1 MRKKSAIRF
10 DMEDI
15 SDISDSII
23 EIDDFYTKP
32 TRTTPKNQLTF
43 PIPSQLKADLNLNA
57 GDLVYFCQYSEGFYL
72 SFRIKPEA
80 PTKAQ
85 IRSRKL
91 GSTGTHDTL
100 ILCIPP
106 FIKNLHREP
115 IAFIKLIHTKGFQP
129 HEWQIQFL
137 STDCI

>member
-1 MRKKSAIRF
+1 MSKKKAIRF
-10 DMEDI
+10 DMEDM
-15 SDISDSII
+15 SDISDNIV

-32 TRTTPKNQLTF
+32 TRITPRKQITF
-43 PIPSQLKADLNLNA
+43 PIPNQLKVDLNLNT

-72 SFRIKPEA
+72 SFKHKPDA

-91 GSTGTHDTL
+91 GSTGLYETL

-106 FIKNLHREP
+106 FIKNLYLKP
-115 IAFIKLIHTKGFQP
+115 ITFVKLIHTKGFQP

-137 STDCI
+137 TTDCI